1 MDAIF
6 RHNDAPYPASGAWM
20 VGDPVGNRR
29 FHTFAVD
36 RPFTLESGASLS
48 SVTVAYETWGT
59 LNEDASNAILVCHAW
74 TGDSHVTGPA
84 GEGHPTPGWW
94 EGVVGSQHAID
105 TNKYFVVCA
114 NVLGGCQGSTG
125 PASAHPDDGRP
136 YGLRF
141 PVITIR
147 DMVRAQASL
156 ADALGVRVW
165 RAVVG
170 GSMGGMQA
178 LEWAIMFPQRVRAL
192 ATLATSAAASAQQ
205 IAWGAIGRRALLM
218 DPQYNNGDYY
228 DAPLDGGPWYGL
240 AVARMVAQ
248 VTFRTD
254 SRFNEKFGRA
264 LSENSVHGE
273 GFELFS
279 RFSVEGYLDHHGDK
293 LVRRFDANSYLYIAK
308 AMDLHDI
315 GRSRGGIDQALARIS
330 APTLTVSIDSDILY
344 PPYQQEYIHRRLKN
358 GDARNRHVTIESAE
372 GHDGFLMEVAP
383 VSLQLGQFL
392 ADTEA
397 TPTVA

>member
-1 MDAIF
+1 MVAQF
-6 RHNDAPYPASGAWM
+6 RHNPQPYPASGAWRQ
-20 VGDPVGNRR
+20 GDPAGHRR
-29 FHTFAVD
+29 FHTFAVE
-36 RPFTLESGASLS
+36 RPFSLEGGASLS
-48 SVTVAYETWGT
+48 NVVVAYETWGT
-59 LNEDASNAILVCHAW
+59 LNDDASNAILVCHAW

-94 EGVVGSQHAID
+94 EGVVGPNHAID
-105 TNKYFVVCA
+105 TNKYLVVCA

-125 PASAHPDDGRP
+125 PASPHPDDGKP

-156 ADALGVRVW
+156 ADALGIGTW

-178 LEWAIMFPQRVRAL
+178 LEWAIMFPSRVRSL
-192 ATLATSAAASAQQ
+192 AAIATSAAASAQQ
-205 IAWGAIGRRALLM
+205 IAWGSIGRRALLM
-218 DPQYNNGDYY
+218 DPGYNNGEYY
-228 DAPLDGGPWYGL
+228 DAGPDEGPWYGL

-254 SRFNEKFGRA
+254 SRFTEKFGRE
-264 LSENSVHGE
+264 LSDSNLNEHGID
-273 GFELFS
+273 LFS

-293 LVRRFDANSYLYIAK
+293 LVRRFDANSYLYIGK

-315 GRSRGGIDQALARIS
+315 GRSRGGIELALKRVT
-330 APTLTVSIDSDILY
+330 APTLSLSIDSDILY
-344 PPYQQEYIHRRLKN
+344 PPYQQEFVHRRLAHT
-358 GDARNRHVTIESAE
+358 GPHTRHVTIESGE
-372 GHDGFLMEVAP
+372 GHDGFLVDVAP
-383 VSLQLGQFL
+383 VSLHLSEFL
-392 ADTEA
+392 ADTE
-397 TPTVA
+397 

>member
-1 MDAIF
+1 MVAQF
-6 RHNDAPYPASGAWM
+6 RHNSQPYPASGAWKQ
-20 VGDPVGNRR
+20 GDPVGHRQ
-29 FHTFAVD
+29 FHTFASD
-36 RPFTLESGASLS
+36 RPFSLEGGASLS
-48 SVTVAYETWGT
+48 NVVVAYETWGT
-59 LNEDASNAILVCHAW
+59 LNDDASNAILICHAW

-94 EGVVGSQHAID
+94 EGVVGPNHAID

-125 PASAHPDDGRP
+125 PASPHPEDGKP

-141 PVITIR
+141 PVVTIR

-156 ADALGVRVW
+156 ADAIGIRTW

-178 LEWAIMFPQRVRAL
+178 LEWAIMFPSRVRTL
-192 ATLATSAAASAQQ
+192 AAIATSAAASAQQ
-205 IAWGAIGRRALLM
+205 IAWGSIGRRALLM
-218 DPQYNNGDYY
+218 DPGYNNGEYY
-228 DAPLDGGPWYGL
+228 DAAPDEGPWYGL

-254 SRFNEKFGRA
+254 SRFTEKFGRE
-264 LSENSVHGE
+264 LSDSNLNEHGID
-273 GFELFS
+273 LFS

-293 LVRRFDANSYLYIAK
+293 LVRRFDANSYLYIGK

-315 GRSRGGIDQALARIS
+315 GRSRGGIEQALKRIT
-330 APTLTVSIDSDILY
+330 APTLSLSIDSDILY
-344 PPYQQEYIHRRLKN
+344 PPYQQEFLHRRLAHT
-358 GDARNRHVTIESAE
+358 DPRTRHVTIESGE
-372 GHDGFLMEVAP
+372 GHDGFLVDVAP
-383 VSLQLGQFL
+383 VSLHLSEFL
-392 ADTEA
+392 ADTE
-397 TPTVA
+397 

>member
-1 MDAIF
+1 MVAQF
-6 RHNDAPYPASGAWM
+6 RHNPSPYPASGAWKQ
-20 VGDPVGNRR
+20 GDPVGHRR

-36 RPFTLESGASLS
+36 RPFSLEGGASLS
-48 SVTVAYETWGT
+48 NVTVAYETWGT

-94 EGVVGSQHAID
+94 EGVVGPNHAID
-105 TNKYFVVCA
+105 TNRYYVVCA

-125 PASAHPDDGRP
+125 PASPHPDDARP

-141 PVITIR
+141 PVVTIR

-156 ADALGVRVW
+156 ADALGVRTW

-178 LEWAIMFPQRVRAL
+178 LEWAIMFPSRVRAL
-192 ATLATSAAASAQQ
+192 AAIATSAAASAQQ
-205 IAWGAIGRRALLM
+205 IAWGSIGRRALLM
-218 DPQYNNGDYY
+218 DPGYNNGDYY
-228 DAPLDGGPWYGL
+228 GAQPDEGPWYGL

-254 SRFNEKFGRA
+254 SRFTEKFGRE
-264 LSENSVHGE
+264 LSDSNLNEHGID
-273 GFELFS
+273 LFS

-293 LVRRFDANSYLYIAK
+293 LVRRFDANSYLYIGK

-315 GRSRGGIDQALARIS
+315 GRSRGGIDQALKRIT
-330 APTLTVSIDSDILY
+330 APTLSLSIDSDILY
-344 PPYQQEYIHRRLKN
+344 PPYQQEFLHRRLAHV
-358 GDARNRHVTIESAE
+358 DPRTRHVTIESGE
-372 GHDGFLMEVAP
+372 GHDGFLVDVAP
-383 VSLQLGQFL
+383 VSLHLSEFL
-392 ADTEA
+392 ADTE
-397 TPTVA
+397 